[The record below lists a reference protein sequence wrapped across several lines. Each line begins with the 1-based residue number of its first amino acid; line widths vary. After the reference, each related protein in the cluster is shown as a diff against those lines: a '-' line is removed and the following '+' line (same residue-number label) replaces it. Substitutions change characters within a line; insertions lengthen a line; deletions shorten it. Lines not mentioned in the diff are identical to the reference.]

1 MLKNQINQ
9 HFLDEN
15 TTNKEALEQ
24 YENLTGV
31 QKCAILM
38 LLIGED
44 EAANIMT
51 NLSPEEVKS
60 LGSSMYEVQDID
72 QETVNLVLDEFLQ
85 IIKKKK
91 NQFLLFISG
100 LLVSINW
107 GTWLYA
113 VSVNRL
119 LDSSLGYY
127 IYPIISVFLG
137 KIFLN
142 EKLNRNQ
149 FIAVILVIISLFY
162 FLLKL
167 GELPW
172 IGLTV
177 AITFSLY
184 GLIRKK
190 IKVSSDI
197 GLFIETLLISPI
209 AIIIFIYLM
218 KLNLNVFS
226 FNEPL
231 LSFYLFWS
239 GFMTLV
245 PLFLYTLGFKII
257 GIGPASMILFLTPTS
272 QFLLGISYFGEILTL
287 ERFLGFVIIWIAVI
301 IYLNELRKQ

>member
-1 MLKNQINQ
+1 M
-9 HFLDEN
+9 
-15 TTNKEALEQ
+15 NKSKLSGVFYACFASLWWGVIGTIFFKFVSFASFIE
-24 YENLTGV
+24 LTV
-31 QKCAILM
+31 HRTIWTAVL
-38 LLIGED
+38 
-44 EAANIMT
+44 
-51 NLSPEEVKS
+51 
-60 LGSSMYEVQDID
+60 
-72 QETVNLVLDEFLQ
+72 LVLSTSLLRKWPEFVR
-85 IIKKKK
+85 IIKKRK
-91 NQFLLFISG
+91 NQFLLFLSG

-137 KIFLN
+137 RIFLK
-142 EKLNRNQ
+142 ERLNKNQ
-149 FIAVILVIISLFY
+149 FIAVTLVVISLIY

-177 AITFSLY
+177 AITFSIY

-190 IKVSSDI
+190 IRVSSDI
-197 GLFIETLLISPI
+197 GLLIETLLISPI
-209 AIIIFIYLM
+209 AIVLFVYLVNMNMNIF
-218 KLNLNVFS
+218 S
-226 FNEPL
+226 TAEPI

-272 QFLLGISYFGEILTL
+272 QFLLGITYFGEILTL
-287 ERFLGFVIIWIAVI
+287 EKFFGFLIIWVAVS
-301 IYLNELRKQ
+301 IYLNELRKE

>member
-1 MLKNQINQ
+1 MQQRQLSGIFYAAFASLWWGVVGTIFFKFVSFASFIELTV
-9 HFLDEN
+9 HRTIWTAVLLFL
-15 TTNKEALEQ
+15 TTSIYK
-24 YENLTGV
+24 
-31 QKCAILM
+31 KW
-38 LLIGED
+38 
-44 EAANIMT
+44 
-51 NLSPEEVKS
+51 P
-60 LGSSMYEVQDID
+60 
-72 QETVNLVLDEFLQ
+72 EFLK

-91 NQFLLFISG
+91 NQYLLFISG

-149 FIAVILVIISLFY
+149 FIAVILVIISLIY

>member
-1 MLKNQINQ
+1 MQQKQLSGIFYAAFASLWWGVVGTIFFKFVSFASYI
-9 HFLDEN
+9 E
-15 TTNKEALEQ
+15 
-24 YENLTGV
+24 LTV
-31 QKCAILM
+31 HRTIWTAVL
-38 LLIGED
+38 LLITTS
-44 EAANIMT
+44 IYKKW
-51 NLSPEEVKS
+51 P
-60 LGSSMYEVQDID
+60 
-72 QETVNLVLDEFLQ
+72 EFLK

-137 KIFLN
+137 KIFLR
-142 EKLNRNQ
+142 EKLNKNQ
-149 FIAVILVIISLFY
+149 FIAVILVIISLLY

-190 IKVSSDI
+190 IKVSPDI
-197 GLFIETLLISPI
+197 GLLIETLLISPI
-209 AIIIFIYLM
+209 AVILFIYLM
-218 KLNLNVFS
+218 KLNINVFS
-226 FNEPL
+226 YKEPL

-272 QFLLGISYFGEILTL
+272 QFLLGITYFGEILTL
-287 ERFLGFVIIWIAVI
+287 EKFFGFVIIWVAVF
-301 IYLNELRKQ
+301 IYLNELRKE

>member
-1 MLKNQINQ
+1 MQQKQLSGIFYAAFASLWWGVVGTIFFKFVSFASYI
-9 HFLDEN
+9 E
-15 TTNKEALEQ
+15 
-24 YENLTGV
+24 LTV
-31 QKCAILM
+31 HRTIWTAVL
-38 LLIGED
+38 LLITTS
-44 EAANIMT
+44 IYKKW
-51 NLSPEEVKS
+51 P
-60 LGSSMYEVQDID
+60 
-72 QETVNLVLDEFLQ
+72 EFLK
-85 IIKKKK
+85 IIKKKI

-119 LDSSLGYY
+119 IDSSLGYY

-137 KIFLN
+137 RVFLQ

-149 FIAVILVIISLFY
+149 FIAVILVIVSLLY
-162 FLLKL
+162 FLIKL

-177 AITFSLY
+177 AITFSVY

-197 GLFIETLLISPI
+197 GLLIETLLISPI
-209 AIIIFIYLM
+209 AVGLFIYLIN
-218 KLNLNVFS
+218 LNMNVFS
-226 FNEPL
+226 HDEPL

-272 QFLLGISYFGEILTL
+272 QFLLGITYFDEILTL
-287 ERFLGFVIIWIAVI
+287 EKFFGFVIIWLAVS
-301 IYLNELRKQ
+301 IYLNELRKE

>member
-1 MLKNQINQ
+1 M
-9 HFLDEN
+9 
-15 TTNKEALEQ
+15 NKSKLSGVFYASFASLWWGVIGTIFFKFVSFASFIE
-24 YENLTGV
+24 LTV
-31 QKCAILM
+31 HRTIWTAVL
-38 LLIGED
+38 
-44 EAANIMT
+44 
-51 NLSPEEVKS
+51 
-60 LGSSMYEVQDID
+60 
-72 QETVNLVLDEFLQ
+72 LVLSTSLLRKWPEFIK
-85 IIKKKK
+85 IIKKRK
-91 NQFLLFISG
+91 NQFLLFLSG

-137 KIFLN
+137 RIFLK
-142 EKLNRNQ
+142 EKLNKNQ
-149 FIAVILVIISLFY
+149 FIAVTLVVISLIY

-177 AITFSLY
+177 AITFSIY

-190 IKVSSDI
+190 IRVSSDI
-197 GLFIETLLISPI
+197 GLLIETLLISPI
-209 AIIIFIYLM
+209 AIVLFVYLVNMKMNIF
-218 KLNLNVFS
+218 S
-226 FNEPL
+226 TAEPI

-272 QFLLGISYFGEILTL
+272 QFLLGITYFGEILTL
-287 ERFLGFVIIWIAVI
+287 EKFLGFLIIWVAVS
-301 IYLNELRKQ
+301 IYLNELRKE

>member
-1 MLKNQINQ
+1 MQQRQLSGIFYAAFASLWWGVVGTIFFKFVSFASFIELTV
-9 HFLDEN
+9 HRTIWTAVLLFL
-15 TTNKEALEQ
+15 TTSIYK
-24 YENLTGV
+24 
-31 QKCAILM
+31 KW
-38 LLIGED
+38 
-44 EAANIMT
+44 
-51 NLSPEEVKS
+51 P
-60 LGSSMYEVQDID
+60 
-72 QETVNLVLDEFLQ
+72 EFLQ

-149 FIAVILVIISLFY
+149 FIAVILVIISLIY

-209 AIIIFIYLM
+209 AVILFIYLM

-245 PLFLYTLGFKII
+245 PLFLYTLGFKIV

-272 QFLLGISYFGEILTL
+272 QFLLGISYFGEVLTL
-287 ERFLGFVIIWIAVI
+287 ERFLGFMIIWIAVI

>member
-1 MLKNQINQ
+1 MQQRQLSGIFYAAFASLWWGVVGTIFFKFVSFASFIELTV
-9 HFLDEN
+9 HRTIWTAVLLFL
-15 TTNKEALEQ
+15 TTSIYK
-24 YENLTGV
+24 
-31 QKCAILM
+31 KW
-38 LLIGED
+38 
-44 EAANIMT
+44 
-51 NLSPEEVKS
+51 P
-60 LGSSMYEVQDID
+60 
-72 QETVNLVLDEFLQ
+72 EFLK

-91 NQFLLFISG
+91 NQYLLFISG

-272 QFLLGISYFGEILTL
+272 QFLLGISYFGEVLTL
-287 ERFLGFVIIWIAVI
+287 ERFLGFMIIWIAVI

>member
-1 MLKNQINQ
+1 M
-9 HFLDEN
+9 
-15 TTNKEALEQ
+15 NKSKLSGVFYASFASLWWGVIGTIFFKFVSFASFIE
-24 YENLTGV
+24 LTV
-31 QKCAILM
+31 HRTIWTAVL
-38 LLIGED
+38 
-44 EAANIMT
+44 
-51 NLSPEEVKS
+51 
-60 LGSSMYEVQDID
+60 
-72 QETVNLVLDEFLQ
+72 LVLSTSLLRKWPEFVR
-85 IIKKKK
+85 IIKKRK
-91 NQFLLFISG
+91 NQFLLFLSG

-137 KIFLN
+137 RIFLK
-142 EKLNRNQ
+142 ERLNKNQ
-149 FIAVILVIISLFY
+149 FIAVTLVVISLIY

-177 AITFSLY
+177 AITFSIY

-190 IKVSSDI
+190 IRVSSDI
-197 GLFIETLLISPI
+197 GLLIETLLISPI
-209 AIIIFIYLM
+209 AIVLFVYLVNMNMNIF
-218 KLNLNVFS
+218 S
-226 FNEPL
+226 TAEPI

-272 QFLLGISYFGEILTL
+272 QFLLGITYFGEILTL
-287 ERFLGFVIIWIAVI
+287 EKFLGFLIIWVAVS
-301 IYLNELRKQ
+301 IYLNELRKE

>member
-1 MLKNQINQ
+1 MNKSKISGVFYASFASLWWGVIGTIFFKFVSFATFIELTVHRTIWTAVLLILSTSLLRKWPEFIKILKKRKNQI
-9 HFLDEN
+9 
-15 TTNKEALEQ
+15 
-24 YENLTGV
+24 
-31 QKCAILM
+31 
-38 LLIGED
+38 
-44 EAANIMT
+44 
-51 NLSPEEVKS
+51 
-60 LGSSMYEVQDID
+60 
-72 QETVNLVLDEFLQ
+72 
-85 IIKKKK
+85 
-91 NQFLLFISG
+91 LLFLSG

-137 KIFLN
+137 KIFLK
-142 EKLNRNQ
+142 EKLNKNQ
-149 FIAVILVIISLFY
+149 LIAVTLVVISLLY

-177 AITFSLY
+177 AITFSIY

-190 IKVSSDI
+190 IRVSSDI
-197 GLFIETLLISPI
+197 GLLIETLLISPI
-209 AIIIFIYLM
+209 AIVLFIYLVNM
-218 KLNLNVFS
+218 NMNIFS
-226 FNEPL
+226 TEEPV

-272 QFLLGISYFGEILTL
+272 QFLLGITYFGEILTF
-287 ERFLGFVIIWIAVI
+287 EKFLGFLIIWVAVS
-301 IYLNELRKQ
+301 IYLNELRKE

>member
-1 MLKNQINQ
+1 M
-9 HFLDEN
+9 
-15 TTNKEALEQ
+15 NKSKLSGVFYASFASLWWGVIGTIFFKFVSFASFIE
-24 YENLTGV
+24 LTV
-31 QKCAILM
+31 HRTIWTAVL
-38 LLIGED
+38 
-44 EAANIMT
+44 
-51 NLSPEEVKS
+51 
-60 LGSSMYEVQDID
+60 
-72 QETVNLVLDEFLQ
+72 LVLSTSLLRKWPEFIR
-85 IIKKKK
+85 IIKKRK
-91 NQFLLFISG
+91 NQFLLFLSG

-107 GTWLYA
+107 STWLYA
-113 VSVNRL
+113 VSVNKL

-137 KIFLN
+137 KIFLK
-142 EKLNRNQ
+142 EKLNKNQ

-197 GLFIETLLISPI
+197 GLLIETLLISPI
-209 AIIIFIYLM
+209 AIILFIYLIN
-218 KLNLNVFS
+218 LNMNVFS
-226 FNEPL
+226 YSEPL

-239 GFMTLV
+239 GFITLV

>member
-1 MLKNQINQ
+1 M
-9 HFLDEN
+9 
-15 TTNKEALEQ
+15 NKSKLSGVFYASFASLWWGVIGTIFFKFVSFASFIE
-24 YENLTGV
+24 LTV
-31 QKCAILM
+31 HRTIWTAVL
-38 LLIGED
+38 
-44 EAANIMT
+44 
-51 NLSPEEVKS
+51 
-60 LGSSMYEVQDID
+60 
-72 QETVNLVLDEFLQ
+72 LVLSTSLLRKWPEFIK
-85 IIKKKK
+85 IIKKRK
-91 NQFLLFISG
+91 NQFLLFLSG

-137 KIFLN
+137 RIFLK
-142 EKLNRNQ
+142 EKLNKNQ
-149 FIAVILVIISLFY
+149 FIAVTLVVISLIY

-177 AITFSLY
+177 AITFSIY

-190 IKVSSDI
+190 IRVSSDI
-197 GLFIETLLISPI
+197 GLLIETLLISPI
-209 AIIIFIYLM
+209 AIVLFVYLVNMNMNIF
-218 KLNLNVFS
+218 S
-226 FNEPL
+226 TAEPI

-272 QFLLGISYFGEILTL
+272 QFLLGITYFGEILTL
-287 ERFLGFVIIWIAVI
+287 EKFLGFLIIWVAVS
-301 IYLNELRKQ
+301 IYLNELRKE

>member
-1 MLKNQINQ
+1 M
-9 HFLDEN
+9 
-15 TTNKEALEQ
+15 NKSKLSGVFYACFASLWWGVIGTIFFKFVSFASFIE
-24 YENLTGV
+24 LTV
-31 QKCAILM
+31 HRTIWTAV
-38 LLIGED
+38 LLVFS
-44 EAANIMT
+44 T
-51 NLSPEEVKS
+51 SLLRKWPEFTK
-60 LGSSMYEVQDID
+60 
-72 QETVNLVLDEFLQ
+72 
-85 IIKKKK
+85 IIKNRK
-91 NQFLLFISG
+91 NQFLLFLSG

-137 KIFLN
+137 KIFLK
-142 EKLNRNQ
+142 EKLNKNQ
-149 FIAVILVIISLFY
+149 FIAVTLVVISLIY

-177 AITFSLY
+177 AITFSIY

-190 IKVSSDI
+190 IRVSSDI
-197 GLFIETLLISPI
+197 GLLIETLLISPI
-209 AIIIFIYLM
+209 AIVLFVYLVNMNMNIF
-218 KLNLNVFS
+218 S
-226 FNEPL
+226 TAEPI

-272 QFLLGISYFGEILTL
+272 QFLLGITYFGEILTL
-287 ERFLGFVIIWIAVI
+287 EKFLGFLIIWVAVS
-301 IYLNELRKQ
+301 IYLNELRKE

>member
-1 MLKNQINQ
+1 M
-9 HFLDEN
+9 
-15 TTNKEALEQ
+15 NKSKLSGVFYACFASLWWGVIGTIFFKFVSFASFIE
-24 YENLTGV
+24 LTV
-31 QKCAILM
+31 HRTIWTAVL
-38 LLIGED
+38 
-44 EAANIMT
+44 
-51 NLSPEEVKS
+51 
-60 LGSSMYEVQDID
+60 
-72 QETVNLVLDEFLQ
+72 LVLSTSLLRKWPEFIR
-85 IIKKKK
+85 IIKKRKH
-91 NQFLLFISG
+91 QFLLFLSG

-137 KIFLN
+137 KIFLK
-142 EKLNRNQ
+142 EKLNKNQ
-149 FIAVILVIISLFY
+149 FIAVILVVISLIY

-177 AITFSLY
+177 AITFSIY

-190 IKVSSDI
+190 IRVSSDI
-197 GLFIETLLISPI
+197 GLLIETLLISPI
-209 AIIIFIYLM
+209 AIILFVYLVNMKMNIF
-218 KLNLNVFS
+218 S
-226 FNEPL
+226 TAEPI

-272 QFLLGISYFGEILTL
+272 QFLLGITYFGEILTL
-287 ERFLGFVIIWIAVI
+287 EKFLGFLIIWVAVS
-301 IYLNELRKQ
+301 IYLNELRKE

>member
-1 MLKNQINQ
+1 M
-9 HFLDEN
+9 
-15 TTNKEALEQ
+15 NKSKLSGVFYACFASLWWGVIGTIFFKFVSFASFIE
-24 YENLTGV
+24 LTV
-31 QKCAILM
+31 HRTIWTAVL
-38 LLIGED
+38 
-44 EAANIMT
+44 
-51 NLSPEEVKS
+51 
-60 LGSSMYEVQDID
+60 
-72 QETVNLVLDEFLQ
+72 LVLSTSLLRKWPEFIK
-85 IIKKKK
+85 IIKKRK
-91 NQFLLFISG
+91 NQFLLFLSG

-137 KIFLN
+137 KIFLK
-142 EKLNRNQ
+142 EKLNKNQ
-149 FIAVILVIISLFY
+149 FIAVILVVISLIY

-177 AITFSLY
+177 AITFSIY

-190 IKVSSDI
+190 IRVSSDI
-197 GLFIETLLISPI
+197 GLLIETLLISPI
-209 AIIIFIYLM
+209 AIVLFVYLVNMKMNIF
-218 KLNLNVFS
+218 S
-226 FNEPL
+226 TAEPI

-272 QFLLGISYFGEILTL
+272 QFLLGITYFGEILTL
-287 ERFLGFVIIWIAVI
+287 EKFLGFLIIWVAVS
-301 IYLNELRKQ
+301 IYLNELRKE

>member
-1 MLKNQINQ
+1 MQQRQLSGIFYAAFASLWWGVVGTIFFKFVSFASFIELTV
-9 HFLDEN
+9 HRTIWTAVLLFL
-15 TTNKEALEQ
+15 TTSIYK
-24 YENLTGV
+24 
-31 QKCAILM
+31 KW
-38 LLIGED
+38 
-44 EAANIMT
+44 
-51 NLSPEEVKS
+51 P
-60 LGSSMYEVQDID
+60 
-72 QETVNLVLDEFLQ
+72 EFLK

-218 KLNLNVFS
+218 KLNMNIFS
-226 FNEPL
+226 YDEPL

-239 GFMTLV
+239 GFMTLI

>member
-1 MLKNQINQ
+1 M
-9 HFLDEN
+9 
-15 TTNKEALEQ
+15 NKSKLSGVFYASFASLWWGVIGTIFFKFVSFASFIE
-24 YENLTGV
+24 LTV
-31 QKCAILM
+31 HRTIWTAVL
-38 LLIGED
+38 
-44 EAANIMT
+44 
-51 NLSPEEVKS
+51 
-60 LGSSMYEVQDID
+60 
-72 QETVNLVLDEFLQ
+72 LVLSTSLLRKWPEFIK
-85 IIKKKK
+85 IIKKRK
-91 NQFLLFISG
+91 NQFLLFLSG

-137 KIFLN
+137 KIFLK
-142 EKLNRNQ
+142 EKLNKNQ
-149 FIAVILVIISLFY
+149 FIAVILVVISLIY

-177 AITFSLY
+177 AITFSIY

-190 IKVSSDI
+190 IRVSSDI
-197 GLFIETLLISPI
+197 GLLIETLLISPI
-209 AIIIFIYLM
+209 AIVLFVYLVNMNMNIF
-218 KLNLNVFS
+218 S
-226 FNEPL
+226 TAEPI

-272 QFLLGISYFGEILTL
+272 QFLLGITYFGEILTL
-287 ERFLGFVIIWIAVI
+287 EKFFGFLIIWVAVS
-301 IYLNELRKQ
+301 IYLNELRKE